1 MKIRESK
8 ARKAFKIFNYTF
20 LAVVTLTCLAPIV
33 NLLAMS
39 FSSAEFIKAGEVT
52 FWPRGFT
59 LKAYQYVIQ
68 TGEFWRAAFVSFRR
82 VLIGVPLN
90 LVMSILLA
98 YPLSKDEKQF
108 PARKYYSWFFVIT
121 MVFNGGV
128 VPTYLLVNSMGMMDS
143 MWALI
148 LPTVVNVFNTL
159 VLMNFMRGLPRALE
173 EASQLDGASQW
184 TILLKVYLPLSKP
197 SLATITLFNLINHW
211 NSWYDGLL
219 YNNYMSNYPLQ
230 TYLQNMI
237 ASLANSTILSSN
249 MKDAVMKM
257 SVTGRNLS
265 AAQIFI
271 SIIPV
276 MCIYPLLQKY
286 FTTGLVMG
294 SVKE

>member
-8 ARKAFKIFNYTF
+8 ARKAFQIFNYTF

>member
-1 MKIRESK
+1 MKIKESK
-8 ARKAFKIFNYTF
+8 ARKAFLIFNYIF
-20 LAVVTLTCLAPIV
+20 IGLITLTCIAPIL

-52 FWPRGFT
+52 FWPKGFT
-59 LKAYQYVIQ
+59 LKAYQFVLQ
-68 TGEFWRAAFVSFRR
+68 TGDFWRAAFVSVKR

-90 LVMSILLA
+90 LLLSVLLA

-108 PARKYYSWFFVIT
+108 PARKYYSWFFVVT

-128 VPTYLLVNSMGMMDS
+128 VPTYLLVNGLGLMDS
-143 MWALI
+143 LWSLI
-148 LPTVVNVFNTL
+148 LPTAVNVFNTL

-173 EASQLDGASQW
+173 EACMLDGASQLD
-184 TILLKVYLPLSKP
+184 ILVKVYLPLSKA

-237 ASLANSTILSSN
+237 SSLATSSILSSN
-249 MKDAVMKM
+249 MQDAVMKM
-257 SVTGRNLS
+257 AVTGRNLS

-276 MCIYPLLQKY
+276 MCVYPMLQKY